1 MDKTLAEKII
11 QTGLDLKA
19 DFVEIYEEET
29 RNASVLYKDKKVESA
44 RAGTDFGIGIRLIFG
59 GNVVYGYTSNEDE
72 THLRELVHGLG
83 QNQSGS
89 SQILQATAVKLSLK
103 EIKNNNV
110 ITLDPGSIGQEKKL
124 DFF

>member
-72 THLRELVHGLG
+72 THLLELVHGLG

-89 SQILQATAVKLSLK
+89 SQIL
-103 EIKNNNV
+103 
-110 ITLDPGSIGQEKKL
+110 SIN
-124 DFF
+124 FN